1 MGQLLLPVLS
11 SGLVCLVSLE
21 GDLQDAVAQPV
32 AVETGDGH
40 GCLVVIRHGDE
51 AKAFALVGVEV
62 TNHLDIVDRAEGPEQ
77 LPEHALVRVWG

>member
-32 AVETGDGH
+32 AIETGDGH
-40 GCLVVIRHGDE
+40 GCLIVIRHGDE

-62 TNHLDIVDRAEGPEQ
+62 TNHLDIVDCAKGPEQ
-77 LPEHALVRVWG
+77 LPEHALVRIWG